1 MQQSRNSPDPK
12 GFVRENFKKDMK
24 KFGINNDMKKLKN
37 FKMCLQ
43 SRSQE
48 TLTHPDQK
56 KGDEIPP
63 DEEEEPNG
71 DFDTL
76 YQNQS

>member
-37 FKMCLQ
+37 FKMCL
-43 SRSQE
+43 
-48 TLTHPDQK
+48 
-56 KGDEIPP
+56 
-63 DEEEEPNG
+63 
-71 DFDTL
+71 
-76 YQNQS
+76 